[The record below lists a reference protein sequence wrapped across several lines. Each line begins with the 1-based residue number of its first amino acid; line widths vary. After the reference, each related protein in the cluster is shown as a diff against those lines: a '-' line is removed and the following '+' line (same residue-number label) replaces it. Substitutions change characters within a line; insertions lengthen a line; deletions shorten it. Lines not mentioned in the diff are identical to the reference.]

1 MPSLPSIR
9 LPGRKSAGR
18 PGAAPAGKSKGKPK
32 APPKAKPPKAKRS
45 RADRRAGR
53 RARLTQLRQAF
64 TLTRQR
70 DPKMLPIV
78 IAVFFAVLLLF
89 VLLGILIGHPVFFTI
104 FGVLFGLLAGVS
116 IFGRRAQRAAFS
128 QVEGQPGAAV
138 AVVQSM
144 RGQWEVTP
152 VVAATRNQD
161 VIHRVLGRPGIVLIG
176 EGSPARVTSLLAQE
190 RRRISRV
197 ASETPV
203 YDLVIGD
210 EDGQVPLRKLQSHM
224 MKLPHNLRQPQV
236 RLLEDR
242 LRALGTAQPPVPKGP
257 MPRNARMPRG
267 RPR

>member
-32 APPKAKPPKAKRS
+32 APPTAKRS

-116 IFGRRAQRAAFS
+116 IFGRRAQRAA
-128 QVEGQPGAAV
+128 
-138 AVVQSM
+138 
-144 RGQWEVTP
+144 R
-152 VVAATRNQD
+152 VAASPR
-161 VIHRVLGRPGIVLIG
+161 RWERPGPR
-176 EGSPARVTSLLAQE
+176 STARAAA
-190 RRRISRV
+190 SR
-197 ASETPV
+197 AA
-203 YDLVIGD
+203 
-210 EDGQVPLRKLQSHM
+210 
-224 MKLPHNLRQPQV
+224 
-236 RLLEDR
+236 
-242 LRALGTAQPPVPKGP
+242 RA
-257 MPRNARMPRG
+257 
-267 RPR
+267 